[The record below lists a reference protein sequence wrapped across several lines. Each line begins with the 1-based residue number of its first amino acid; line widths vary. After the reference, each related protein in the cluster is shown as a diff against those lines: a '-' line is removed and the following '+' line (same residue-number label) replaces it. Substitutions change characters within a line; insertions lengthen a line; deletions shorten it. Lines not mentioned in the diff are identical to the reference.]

1 MTLPFGPE
9 APGSIRRRR
18 RPGFHQPPG
27 LSADARRVLV
37 PFIARL
43 RDVGG
48 VCGEGRDA
56 SSACSGREPRPFLG
70 SVFTQG
76 PLRRKR
82 GDVVARLSPGEEASP
97 KTARYDAPRWHD
109 GLPVNILPIRT
120 LRGGFESQAPHD
132 RQVRVAREARIGRRA
147 LAEAER
153 GPAAGLDDPRMP
165 ARRAQTR
172 RWGSHVATPV
182 KASVARWRR
191 GWDSNPR
198 SLSTLRFSRAPP
210 STARP
215 PLRRQG

>member
-48 VCGEGRDA
+48 VCDEGRDA
-56 SSACSGREPRPFLG
+56 SSAGPGREPRPFLG
-70 SVFTQG
+70 ESLHPGTVTSRKG
-76 PLRRKR
+76 RRC
-82 GDVVARLSPGEEASP
+82 GMASLSDEASP

>member
-56 SSACSGREPRPFLG
+56 SSAGQGREPRPFLG
-70 SVFTQG
+70 ESLHPGTVTSRKG
-76 PLRRKR
+76 RRCGMASL
-82 GDVVARLSPGEEASP
+82 GDEASP

-120 LRGGFESQAPHD
+120 LRDGFESQAPHD